1 MRKVRITALPKA
13 QSGLEVKMKSGLG
26 FNSNVMPWPI
36 MAGEFSEPEIEVN
49 KTLLPVAREGA
60 NLEAELGEYAFTDKT
75 GDGIPQ
81 LYRIGG
87 KRHYDGGTPLNL
99 PDDSFI
105 YSRDNSMKI
114 GGDILNSF
122 GKNKG
127 NKKKFTPAELA
138 SQYQINDFR
147 KVLADKDTDKTQRET
162 AELMIANYNLKLAKL
177 GLVQESTKG
186 FPDGIPRV
194 SMPYMEMM
202 GIDPSQFFGQQ
213 GQEEQGEPRGQQE
226 YQDEYQEG
234 QEEQPLGDNTAK
246 YGGTNY
252 LPKAQ
257 NGTGVMNSILNV
269 LEAPQRAMMWA
280 GTGAYNTA
288 AGKGW
293 QGKYEMPGTV
303 LKENYPDTPGWL
315 TTVTDIVADPLLIS
329 GVGKSIARTAI
340 KEIGHVGA
348 EVASKKVAK
357 AFVKKGAV
365 DASHLAVTDD
375 ILRAVLKRAGKP
387 ATEINMNLARKA
399 VETGINQGVQT
410 AAKTT
415 GRVTAKVI
423 QKEIYNNVIRSTGRT
438 AQAEVIKAGA
448 KGVGTGIVYAGELA
462 GKAASKV
469 GQAGEYVVKKAAEV
483 APKVVEAVEKGVKV
497 LDNPFITPVALPI
510 VANTRS
516 AIARNYTQEELEK
529 QQKENEELKKQLK
542 IQSDKNF
549 KTDKLGNKY
558 YEDSAGKKVFI
569 TQSEFEQKR
578 IPLNT
583 KPVTLPV
590 NSGPAS
596 AGGYT
601 TPVATPVATSAAAP
615 TSASTPATTTT
626 KRKALPDSE
635 YEWDTQ

>member
-1 MRKVRITALPKA
+1 MRKVRIIALPKA

-138 SQYQINDFR
+138 SQYQVNDFR

-162 AELMIANYNLKLAKL
+162 AEKMIANYNLKLAKL

-186 FPDGIPRV
+186 FPDGIPKV
-194 SMPYMEMM
+194 SMPYLEMM
-202 GIDPSQFFGQQ
+202 GMDPSQFFGQEDQ
-213 GQEEQGEPRGQQE
+213 GQQQDQE
-226 YQDEYQEG
+226 DDQEG
-234 QEEQPLGDNTAK
+234 EQEQPSADNTAK
-246 YGGTNY
+246 YGGSNF

-257 NGTGVMNSILNV
+257 NGGGWLGGLLNV
-269 LEAPQRAMMWA
+269 LEAPQRAMMWT
-280 GTGAYNTA
+280 GTGALNA
-288 AGKGW
+288 IEGHGW

-303 LKENYPDTPGWL
+303 LKQNYPDAPAWL
-315 TTVTDIVADPLLIS
+315 TTTTDILADPLLIS

-340 KEIGHVGA
+340 KDIGEVGA
-348 EVASKKVAK
+348 EMAAKKVAK
-357 AFVKKGAV
+357 AFVKKSAV
-365 DASHLAVTDD
+365 DASHLAVTDE
-375 ILRAVLKRAGKP
+375 VLKSVLKKAGKT
-387 ATEINMNLARKA
+387 ATEANMKIARTA
-399 VETGINQGVQT
+399 LETGINHGVNV

-415 GRVTAKVI
+415 GKVTADVVK
-423 QKEIYNNVIRSTGRT
+423 KEIYNNVIRSTGRT

-448 KGVGTGIVYAGELA
+448 KGVGTGIVKVGEGL
-462 GKAASKV
+462 
-469 GQAGEYVVKKAAEV
+469 GQAGTYVGKKVTEI
-483 APKVVEAVEKGVKV
+483 APKVVEAVEKGAKV
-497 LDNPFITPVALPI
+497 LDNPFITPVVLPI
-510 VANTRS
+510 IGNTRS
-516 AIARNYTQEELEK
+516 AIARNYTQEELKK
-529 QQKENEELKKQLK
+529 QQQKNEELQKQLVNTRPAIAAIK
-542 IQSDKNF
+542 HAGSPNYGCKC
-549 KTDKLGNKY
+549 GNQNVY
-558 YEDSAGKKVFI
+558 AVECC
-569 TQSEFEQKR
+569 EENKR
-578 IPLNT
+578 SNR
-583 KPVTLPV
+583 PVNNAPI

-596 AGGYT
+596 AGGYDA
-601 TPVATPVATSAAAP
+601 PVAAKPAP
-615 TSASTPATTTT
+615 KQQLENLGNASQEDIDQMVKEGYHFIANGKT
-626 KRKALPDSE
+626 
-635 YEWDTQ
+635 Y

>member
-186 FPDGIPRV
+186 FPDGIPKV

-213 GQEEQGEPRGQQE
+213 GQEEPRGQQE

-234 QEEQPLGDNTAK
+234 QEEQPLGNNTAR

-280 GTGAYNTA
+280 GTGALNA
-288 AGKGW
+288 IEGHGW

-303 LKENYPDTPGWL
+303 LKQNYPDAPGWL
-315 TTVTDIVADPLLIS
+315 TTVTDIVADPFLVS
-329 GVGKSIARTAI
+329 GIGKSLARTAI

-348 EVASKKVAK
+348 EIASKKVAK
-357 AFVKKGAV
+357 AFVKRGAV

-375 ILRAVLKRAGKP
+375 ILKAILKRAGKP
-387 ATEINMNLARKA
+387 VTEVNMNLARKA
-399 VETGINQGVQT
+399 VETGINQGVKT

-415 GRVTAKVI
+415 GKVTAKVI
-423 QKEIYNNVIRSTGRT
+423 QKDIYNNVIRSTGRT

-448 KGVGTGIVYAGELA
+448 KGVGTGVLYAGE
-462 GKAASKV
+462 KV
-469 GQAGEYVVKKAAEV
+469 GQAGKYVVKKAAEAV
-483 APKVVEAVEKGVKV
+483 PKVAETIKKGAEAIEKGAKV
-497 LDNPFITPVALPI
+497 LDNPFITPVAFPI
-510 VANTRS
+510 V
-516 AIARNYTQEELEK
+516 
-529 QQKENEELKKQLK
+529 
-542 IQSDKNF
+542 
-549 KTDKLGNKY
+549 
-558 YEDSAGKKVFI
+558 
-569 TQSEFEQKR
+569 
-578 IPLNT
+578 
-583 KPVTLPV
+583 
-590 NSGPAS
+590 
-596 AGGYT
+596 
-601 TPVATPVATSAAAP
+601 
-615 TSASTPATTTT
+615 
-626 KRKALPDSE
+626 
-635 YEWDTQ
+635 

>member
-1 MRKVRITALPKA
+1 MRKVRITALPTA

-36 MAGEFSEPEIEVN
+36 MAGEFSEPEVEVN

-127 NKKKFTPAELA
+127 SKKKFTPAELA
-138 SQYQINDFR
+138 SQYQVNDFR

-162 AELMIANYNLKLAKL
+162 AEKMIANYNLKLAKL

-186 FPDGIPRV
+186 FPDGIPKV
-194 SMPYMEMM
+194 SMPYLEMM
-202 GIDPSQFFGQQ
+202 GMDPSQFFGQQ
-213 GQEEQGEPRGQQE
+213 GQGEQEGPQE
-226 YQDEYQEG
+226 DQQEG
-234 QEEQPLGDNTAK
+234 QEEQPSADNTAR
-246 YGGTNY
+246 YGGNF

-257 NGTGVMNSILNV
+257 NGGGWGGYLLNA

-280 GTGAYNTA
+280 GTGALNA
-288 AGKGW
+288 VEGHGW

-303 LKENYPDTPGWL
+303 LKQNYPDAPGWL
-315 TTVTDIVADPLLIS
+315 TTATDIVADPFLIS
-329 GVGKSIARTAI
+329 GIGKSLARTAI
-340 KEIGHVGA
+340 KEIGEVGA
-348 EVASKKVAK
+348 EMAAKKVSK

-365 DASHLAVTDD
+365 DASHLVVTDD

-387 ATEINMNLARKA
+387 VTEVNMNLARKA
-399 VETGINQGVQT
+399 VETGINQGVKT

-415 GRVTAKVI
+415 GKVTAKVI
-423 QKEIYNNVIRSTGRT
+423 QKDIYNNVIRSTGRT

-448 KGVGTGIVYAGELA
+448 KGVGTGVLYAGEKV
-462 GKAASKV
+462 GQVASKV
-469 GQAGEYVVKKAAEV
+469 GQAGTYVVKKAAEA
-483 APKVVEAVEKGVKV
+483 APKVAEAIEKGAKV
-497 LDNPFITPVALPI
+497 LDNPFITPVVFPI
-510 VANTRS
+510 VSNTRS

-549 KTDKLGNKY
+549 KVDKLGNAY
-558 YEDSAGKKVFI
+558 YEDNAGKKVFL

-583 KPVTLPV
+583 KPVTLPI

-596 AGGYT
+596 AGGYDAPVV
-601 TPVATPVATSAAAP
+601 TPKIVNKTEPKVATPV
-615 TSASTPATTTT
+615 TTAVTT
-626 KRKALPDSE
+626 KKAPRKALPDSE